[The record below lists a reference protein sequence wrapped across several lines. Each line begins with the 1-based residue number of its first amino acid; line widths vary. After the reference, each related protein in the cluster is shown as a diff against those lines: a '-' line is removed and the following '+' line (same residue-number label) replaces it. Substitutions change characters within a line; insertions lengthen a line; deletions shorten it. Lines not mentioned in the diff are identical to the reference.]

1 MKPPEQFRMG
11 QQAKEQMI
19 TLKRSLGVMQWN
31 HLCRWGFCL
40 SVRDPSPKDLR
51 EPPAD
56 SNVEM
61 TFKTF
66 AGRYEQIYWALLVRR
81 AIADGHQTDAETL
94 HRLLRVHI
102 HRGIAR
108 LFGDKSLKTCA
119 ALARFALNEDRKIE
133 SKTRRNEK

>member
-1 MKPPEQFRMG
+1 
-11 QQAKEQMI
+11 
-19 TLKRSLGVMQWN
+19 
-31 HLCRWGFCL
+31 
-40 SVRDPSPKDLR
+40 
-51 EPPAD
+51 
-56 SNVEM
+56 M